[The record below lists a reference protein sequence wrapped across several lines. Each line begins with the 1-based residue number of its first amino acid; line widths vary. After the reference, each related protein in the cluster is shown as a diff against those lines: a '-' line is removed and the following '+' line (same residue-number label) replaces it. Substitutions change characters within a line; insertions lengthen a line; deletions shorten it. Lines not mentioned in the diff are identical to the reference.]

1 MNGNVTGWGD
11 ECRADAGAGA
21 AQPPRSRVLAL
32 STSGVT
38 RTPRFDHFSPEL
50 YSFDSTRVLQ
60 NPHTRQ
66 YDFARASVSCVEDG
80 LKLGS

>member
-1 MNGNVTGWGD
+1 MPAPALRNR
-11 ECRADAGAGA
+11 RA
-21 AQPPRSRVLAL
+21 PEFWAL

-50 YSFDSTRVLQ
+50 YSFDNTQVLQ

-66 YDFARASVSCVEDG
+66 YEFARASVSCVEDG